1 MVTDM
6 IKKVLTTLVCAVLVA
21 GGVGYLFKEQLW
33 EKVQKIITADMY
45 LAADTD
51 NFDPG
56 LAIGERF
63 PNIRARYQGE
73 EITSVNRF
81 VHDKGMVF
89 VANRSA
95 DW

>member
-1 MVTDM
+1 MVTYM
-6 IKKVLTTLVCAVLVA
+6 IKKVLTTLVCVVLVA

-33 EKVQKIITADMY
+33 EKVQAIITADMY
-45 LAADTD
+45 VAADTD
-51 NFDPG
+51 SFDPG

-63 PNIRARYQGE
+63 PNISALYQGE
-73 EITSVNRF
+73 EITSVDRF

-89 VANRSA
+89 IANRSA

>member
-1 MVTDM
+1 MATYM
-6 IKKVLTTLVCAVLVA
+6 IKKVLTTLVCVVLVA

-33 EKVQKIITADMY
+33 EKVQTIITADMY
-45 LAADTD
+45 IAADTD

-63 PNIRARYQGE
+63 PNISALYQGE
-73 EITSVNRF
+73 EITSVDRF

-89 VANRSA
+89 IANRSA

>member
-1 MVTDM
+1 M
-6 IKKVLTTLVCAVLVA
+6 IKKVLTTLVCTVFVA
-21 GGVGYLFKEQLW
+21 GGVGYLFKERLW

-51 NFDPG
+51 SFDPG
-56 LAIGERF
+56 LAIGESF
-63 PNIRARYQGE
+63 PNISARYQGE

-89 VANRSA
+89 IANRSA